1 MFPSYMLQGGSSS
14 LLQGG
19 GSGGSIQG
27 SSPTIQG
34 SSPNLQPTVNPQNG
48 QNLSLGGGAAPQGL
62 VNTAPAVD
70 PAAVALLR
78 LPPHKPLKYAPSV
91 VKLLISQTL
100 LKTSSTAVTV

>member
-70 PAAVALLR
+70 PAAVAAAQAAAAQAAKVRSLR
-78 LPPHKPLKYAPSV
+78 GEAVSYTHLTLP
-91 VKLLISQTL
+91 
-100 LKTSSTAVTV
+100 TSDLV